1 MHGRVTEVKKQLRRR
16 DKVLVPITLLL
27 TIGFGVVLTQFGMA
41 QKWDA
46 AACWTIVPFSVA
58 IPMYYRYWSGWRF
71 WAAWAI
77 CFLLQVGLMWLI
89 FAKLLAGVVRMG
101 TLYVVPFEFVEI
113 FVLLLAIGLVMRAL
127 GQKDKW
133 IRL

>member
-1 MHGRVTEVKKQLRRR
+1 VKRQLRRR
-16 DKVLVPITLLL
+16 DKVLVPIALLL
-27 TIGFGVVLTQFGMA
+27 VVIFGVASIQFGMA

-71 WAAWAI
+71 WAAWTI

-127 GQKDKW
+127 GLKDKW